1 MVSLDPRIKSSPFFM
16 LPGQSTVDQMYE
28 LKINDYQLFFPQA
41 YGTEVNYCP
50 SLDISA
56 NYLSDQG
63 HTPGI
68 WDKGYTFRLIENRSR
83 SQSPTLTA

>member
-28 LKINDYQLFFPQA
+28 LKINDHQLFFPQA

-50 SLDISA
+50 SLD
-56 NYLSDQG
+56 LSVIIYQTKELTLG
-63 HTPGI
+63 H
-68 WDKGYTFRLIENRSR
+68 WMCIENKI
-83 SQSPTLTA
+83 